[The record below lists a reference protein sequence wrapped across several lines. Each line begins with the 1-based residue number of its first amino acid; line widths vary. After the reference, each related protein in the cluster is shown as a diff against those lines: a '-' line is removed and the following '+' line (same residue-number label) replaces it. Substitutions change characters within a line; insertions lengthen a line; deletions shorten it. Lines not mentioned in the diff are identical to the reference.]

1 MKIRMLLMTAIFCV
15 INSNAYATDL
25 VEAYQDALRS
35 DPVFQQA
42 IAQRFATKEGVPI
55 SIAAVLP
62 NIYGK
67 ITPIL
72 TRTGFS
78 GTNLQP
84 VVNNS
89 GVTIFPRNTTTRNY
103 VMSLNIRQTIFDFA
117 KFSQIANAV
126 AMSKYAD
133 ATLNA
138 ALQNLMKRV
147 ANAYFAVLND
157 EDNLS
162 YSQASKQAFQEQ
174 LSQINEQY
182 RVGLKTLTDVYT
194 AQASYDLA
202 VATVIAAETRLTN
215 DRENLRVI
223 TGKYYPHLLTLS
235 DQFPLLTPKPAAIDE
250 WVNIAQRQN
259 WTIRAAQYN
268 VDAALQTIRQQF
280 AGHLPT
286 IALTASMDRL
296 YEDNINRY
304 ITFSSRNGPGVQTDR
319 TVGLAIDIPIFSG
332 GSVVAQTNQAT
343 YNYQIAQQQLEKIV
357 RDTLN
362 NTRQSYLGILSGIS
376 QVNADKQAI
385 KSNISSLE
393 GMEASYQVGTET
405 LFDVLNQRQKVFQA
419 QTQYASDRY
428 NFVNNIILLK
438 QSAGTLSF
446 EDLLGLNGWLVEPS
460 ETSISKLPTP
470 HKIGKKKKKRKKIT
484 VTAIS
489 TH

>member
-1 MKIRMLLMTAIFCV
+1 MKIRMLLLTAVLCFIH
-15 INSNAYATDL
+15 SAAYATDL
-25 VEAYQDALRS
+25 VEAYQDALLS

-67 ITPIL
+67 ITPLL
-72 TRTGFS
+72 TRTGFA

-84 VVNNS
+84 VVTNS
-89 GVTIFPRNTTTRNY
+89 GVTIYPRNTTTRNY

-157 EDNLS
+157 EDNVS
-162 YSQASKQAFQEQ
+162 YSRASQQAYQEQ

-194 AQASYDLA
+194 AQASYDLS
-202 VATVIAAETRLTN
+202 VATVIAAETKLTN

-235 DQFPLLTPKPAAIDE
+235 DRFPLLTPKPSAIDA
-250 WVNIAQRQN
+250 WVDIAQQQN

-268 VDAALQTIRQQF
+268 VDAALQTVRQQF

-296 YEDNINRY
+296 YTDNINRY
-304 ITFSSRNGPGVQTDR
+304 VTFSSRNGPGIQTDR
-319 TVGLAIDIPIFSG
+319 TVGLSVDIPIFSG
-332 GSVVAQTNQAT
+332 GGVVAQTNQAT
-343 YNYQIAQQQLEKIV
+343 YNYQIAQQQLEKTV

-376 QVNADKQAI
+376 QVNADRQAI
-385 KSNISSLE
+385 KSNISSLD
-393 GMEASYQVGTET
+393 GMQASYQAGTET

-428 NFVNNIILLK
+428 AFINNIILLK

-446 EDLLGLNGWLVEPS
+446 DDIVGLNGWLVEPS
-460 ETSISKLPTP
+460 ETSISQLPAP
-470 HKIGKKKKKRKKIT
+470 QKKVVNKKKKRKKIT
-484 VTAIS
+484 VTNG
-489 TH
+489 